1 MAGKY
6 DAFRQGVEP
15 GGMFTTADVRLL
27 VCYLLH
33 TLKEPVSKQVL
44 TDALCEAGL
53 ANYFEIASAADV
65 LVEQGNTVKK
75 AVGET
80 EKYTISPA
88 GAQIAETLKMDLSK
102 SVREKALKYTMYYA
116 TLEKRR
122 SENEITVEKAEN
134 GEYKVTLQ
142 VGKGRDRILALTF
155 FVPTS
160 DQVETLKK
168 GFLLHVDEL
177 CQGIFDTL
185 LKEPGAP
192 PSPGKKSQP

>member
-65 LVEQGNTVKK
+65 LVEQGK
-75 AVGET
+75 
-80 EKYTISPA
+80 
-88 GAQIAETLKMDLSK
+88 DRK
-102 SVREKALKYTMYYA
+102 SV
-116 TLEKRR
+116 
-122 SENEITVEKAEN
+122 VEVN
-134 GEYKVTLQ
+134 SVMLIG
-142 VGKGRDRILALTF
+142 
-155 FVPTS
+155 
-160 DQVETLKK
+160 
-168 GFLLHVDEL
+168 
-177 CQGIFDTL
+177 
-185 LKEPGAP
+185 
-192 PSPGKKSQP
+192 